1 MFNDNDLPA
10 PIIEGYNGSKLYN
23 HGKTEFCVEIPHYE
37 YAHSGDQICFYVN
50 EIPIGDCF
58 NLDKVE
64 DLGTPCI
71 YKLPFSIFFPI
82 NVSCSFSYTVQA
94 QGQNEPRYSATLIVT
109 YTGKSEGSLF
119 KAPTIY
125 SSFGY
130 DNDQNIIEPHPPVC
144 GGENGRNVI
153 DCHAISNYKEHNN
166 QAGLYLVVKGGNH
179 TVDGVPFGNNVEAFA
194 CIESSCHTLA
204 NPYSLG
210 TQMML
215 PDANNPSHG
224 SLVYHLSHRALLGFK
239 SHGECVSDNGFRF
252 AYGKANFWYEV
263 NGKYFKSD
271 VWKGRIFTCGTDPKY
286 GINTN
291 TVCTNPNYRPCYN
304 CPE

>member
-64 DLGTPCI
+64 DL
-71 YKLPFSIFFPI
+71 
-82 NVSCSFSYTVQA
+82 
-94 QGQNEPRYSATLIVT
+94 
-109 YTGKSEGSLF
+109 GKSEGSLF

-271 VWKGRIFTCGTDPKY
+271 VWKGRIFTCGTDPK
-286 GINTN
+286 
-291 TVCTNPNYRPCYN
+291 PCYN